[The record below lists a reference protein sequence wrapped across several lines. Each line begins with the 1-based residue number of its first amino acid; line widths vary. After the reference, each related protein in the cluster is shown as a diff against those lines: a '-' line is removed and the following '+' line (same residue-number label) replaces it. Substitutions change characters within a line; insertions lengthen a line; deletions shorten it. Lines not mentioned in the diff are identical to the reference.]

1 MKPIALALGLPL
13 GLALAQQQLLLR
25 LPPRLQRLQQSEAS
39 SGPAALELDFS
50 RPMDRASV
58 AASSRLEPA
67 FKVRWHGS
75 GNRLKLSLDAGSH
88 ISGPI
93 RVLVAGR
100 DRRGQALQPSS
111 WQWDPRARP
120 LAVVPVD
127 GGQQLQLQ
135 QTDGRWAS
143 ISPIWAQIL
152 AVEPLGDGSGVAL
165 VSRSRGGLQIW
176 RIPLEQRNLAP
187 ATLGLAP
194 VRAHTPVALGDG
206 RAVFAHLSS
215 NRRGDLL
222 IQSGG
227 PEPMSA
233 QTLLWPRG
241 ERPRRL
247 GIDASGPMRLL
258 PQGGGVVVPVNDGLT
273 LMDLPPRPTRRQTL
287 PGSRDLS
294 SFCPRSGRALLLRHW
309 PDFRRSIEL
318 VEPGQAPRQLWLGTQ
333 ALVASSCLGGGE
345 RLWLAQ
351 IEGLQRPELTVLEL
365 TRLGQVVARRQL
377 HGWEMEPGTTLSL
390 DPSRHALILV
400 LKPQAQADAAGEPS
414 TAPPA
419 PQAMVMDITTL
430 TVRPLGKRARLAL
443 WLPP

>member
-1 MKPIALALGLPL
+1 MKPIVVALGLPL
-13 GLALAQQQLLLR
+13 ALALAQQQLLLR

-39 SGPAALELDFS
+39 SGPAALELEFS
-50 RPMDRASV
+50 RPMNRASV
-58 AASSRLEPA
+58 AASSRLEPT

-75 GNRLKLSLDAGSH
+75 GNRLKLSLEGGNR

-93 RVLVAGR
+93 SVLVAGR
-100 DRRGQALQPSS
+100 DRRGQALQPSR
-111 WQWDPRARP
+111 WLWDPRARP
-120 LAVVPVD
+120 LAVVPVG

-135 QTDGRWAS
+135 QTDGRWES
-143 ISPIWAQIL
+143 ISPVWTQIL

-176 RIPLEQRNLAP
+176 RIPLAQRNLAP
-187 ATLGLAP
+187 ATQGLAP
-194 VRAHTPVALGDG
+194 VRAHAPVALGDG

-227 PEPMSA
+227 PEPMST

-241 ERPRRL
+241 QRPRRL
-247 GIDASGPMRLL
+247 GINASGPMRLL
-258 PQGGGVVVPVNDGLT
+258 PQGGAVVVPVNDGLT
-273 LMDLPPRPTRRQTL
+273 LMDLPPRPPRQQTL

-351 IEGLQRPELTVLEL
+351 IDGLQRPELTVLEL
-365 TRLGQVVARRQL
+365 NRLGQVVARRHL
-377 HGWEMEPGTTLSL
+377 HGWELEPGTPLSL
-390 DPSRHALILV
+390 DPSRLELMLV
-400 LKPQAQADAAGEPS
+400 LKPWAPTHAAGGIPM
-414 TAPPA
+414 ARPA
-419 PQAMVMDITTL
+419 PQAMVMDVTTL
-430 TVRPLGKRARLAL
+430 ALRPLGKRAHLAL